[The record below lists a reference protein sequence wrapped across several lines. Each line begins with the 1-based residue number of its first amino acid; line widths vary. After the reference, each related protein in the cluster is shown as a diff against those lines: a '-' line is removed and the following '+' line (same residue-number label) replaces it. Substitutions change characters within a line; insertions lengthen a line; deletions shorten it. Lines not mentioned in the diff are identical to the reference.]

1 MRKYICTLLLMAALG
16 HAAVGQNGNPVPE
29 AREDNTVVGAI
40 GGTVDVSAIGSAT
53 YTVPIQVPE
62 GIGGIQPAL
71 SVGYNNV
78 GGNGLLGW
86 CWDMQG
92 ISKISRTGK
101 SQACD
106 DAITGVSMTN
116 ADRFLLDGQ
125 RLMSVNWLYG
135 DNEAQYRT
143 YYDSQAKIVS
153 YTQQGIEG
161 PAKFKVWLAN
171 GNIAYYGYTSDSR
184 IKLQETS
191 KVCYWLLNRVED
203 RNGNYMEYHYKP
215 FNGACHVLDWIKYT
229 ANDNAGVSHAY
240 TVHFDYVVRTDKEI
254 SFVGDNTNDHTALLT
269 AIRINHGSVELYRYS
284 FSYHAPQNSVG
295 YYYNRLKQIDFTCG
309 TQSYHPTLIEWG
321 DNDYNETY
329 HDHWIIGNMSDY
341 SGRIKFPGDF
351 NGDGYTDVIVFH
363 PDAKGVNKAKIY
375 LNDGVHHDNV
385 WFQSLRTINVSDDI
399 DWIYVGDY
407 NGDGLDDFICA
418 ARNRTFIGKDH
429 LTLNPYIS
437 VLSQNGQLSFE
448 TPQVVYP
455 DGKQYLAIRKK
466 YKECML
472 MGDFIGSRKQCFL
485 VQEMESDRY
494 VPRLFYLS
502 YNSGRFTFR
511 QLDNGMVLD
520 VEKMF
525 ACDFNGDGL
534 SEIYYSDAGSNRTGL
549 LRLKSDLSGY
559 ETVSSSFLSPWHQ
572 VFPGDFNGDGKPD
585 VLSYAKDGNGQG
597 SWYINLFKETAL
609 HAPTLK
615 VRLSDIGLDDPGK
628 HGFSLK
634 YMQHDDYR
642 FITVSDYNGDG
653 KSDIAVITDQDK
665 LRILYAPV
673 SFVQVGSGYE
683 ACFASMEEYQLS
695 TVGLDGAPYN
705 SIVVGN
711 FNGRENV
718 SMFTKN
724 LIMRRKPITN
734 RYTVTKITDGMGN
747 LCQFEYDYLMPDL
760 RNPGSENFY
769 RFTPLASGSSAAYNQ
784 TCALPMKGLKKVKQW
799 NIHNPETVS
808 ATSYQYKNAVMDKK
822 GLGFVGFQWK
832 ASQYALSGQ
841 IQSRTEQ
848 EYEFVEI
855 SNLDPI
861 YTDYMALAE
870 ERTLNQYG
878 AVISK
883 TEFENEINVLG
894 VIDYSLVFWFKVF
907 TPMVKKTV
915 SYSYDPDQ
923 PQQLIRKTIA
933 ETLYEDFGENYIP
946 DLPIYTFMLKPTRSR
961 QGVTGNASAA
971 SVSDCEFQT
980 LTETEY
986 VTEGPN
992 EVNTWTLNRPRAVR
1006 TVASRAGCPNEDVK
1020 NLTTYSYYYGPNAFL
1035 VLRMADYPGGV
1046 ETNSDPLATINV
1058 YKYTVLGQKA
1068 SHDLSDLAGDLPSAY
1083 SEWRYSTDGRFL
1095 VKHSNPA
1102 NHAVEYEYDN
1112 DYGYLKKQTD
1122 CNGLVTNYITDPLGV
1137 STLVVK
1143 PDGTQSYSETVWVQG
1158 DDNHAPAG
1166 ACYYE
1171 MSRSTGSGETRVYY
1185 DATGKKLRSV
1195 VPSMGDVMVYKDYIY
1210 NDKNL
1215 LYKESMPYFEDTP
1228 SSSIMWTT
1236 FQYDSYNR
1244 LVLTE
1249 TPDGLGSSIWYR
1261 GLSTQYVT
1269 WNDPNIP
1276 KVTTKRVDVTGR
1288 AVENIDENGTSV
1300 YYDYYPDGQLK
1311 WSQVGNQQNTRIC
1324 VEYDNARNRTM
1335 LHDPNYGIVRSTY
1348 NAYGQLVRNES
1359 PKHDITEY
1367 EYDEAGRTT
1376 RRTES
1381 NIGTHTADVTQ
1392 WRYSENDGTKGLLE
1406 WIFYNGKEQVI
1417 HYSYDGLCRLKKVD
1431 ETRQSQSFSTSYT
1444 YDYASRVATVAY
1456 PSGFVL
1462 RKGYHANGYLE
1473 TLSDIGN
1480 NELWRTNG
1488 MDAFGHITSNTAGG
1502 RYITKRNFDLRT
1514 GRLNVI
1520 STLDA
1525 NNFLQNLS
1533 YEYDILGNLAARF
1546 DHARNMEERFS
1557 YDPLDRLTGIT
1568 LNGTLQSTIAYDAL
1582 GRMTHKEADGLTV
1595 FTSAAYGYT
1604 GPDGQLRPHAIS
1616 SAAVDGTPFATNG
1629 QAVTY
1634 TMYDKAETITQ
1645 GGRTLTYR
1653 YGYDRQ
1659 RVSMVQTLN
1668 DGEERR
1674 KDYVG
1679 HCERVT
1685 ENGVVRWLTYL
1696 SGPGGVFA
1704 VVEQRDGYRPEVH
1717 YVFKDH
1723 LGSWTTVADAYGQV
1737 IAEQSFDAWGNP
1749 RHPDTWLNYTAPELA
1764 EGPMFDRGFTGHEHL
1779 TAFGLINMNGRM
1791 YDPVMSSFLSVD
1803 NYVQNPDF
1811 SQNFNRYAYCLNNP
1825 LKYTDPSG
1833 ESILAVSMI
1842 VGAAVCAYI
1851 GGTAANGWNYNPCS
1865 WAWDGK
1871 TWAGIGIGAV
1881 VGAGVGAA
1889 FAYAAPCLASTAFM
1903 SHFGASGAVASYTM
1917 TGFATLGAGGYAAGY
1932 AGGMLYS
1939 NGDTRYSHLS
1949 GVQGFKVGATVGA
1962 LAGQLAGDIVN
1973 YKPPKEVKISIQPES
1988 KWDGCYYQGS
1998 NEEFRQMMLESSKYF
2013 GVETKGYYTS
2023 RGYYF
2028 EPITGD
2034 VAYKVCNMPWEEFIG
2049 YKYGNDGRFR
2059 YNLDYNCIVEGETP
2073 FFNNIAY
2080 CYRYTK
2086 MYADRDGRLYI
2097 YPEGNYPS
2105 QVYTAFHVH
2114 PSSGC
2119 ESASDMEQIFWMGV
2133 NGVIFGWNGCKH
2145 YYYPPW

>member
-399 DWIYVGDY
+399 DWIYVGDF

-455 DGKQYLAIRKK
+455 DGKQYLAIKK
-466 YKECML
+466 EYLECML

-485 VQEMESDRY
+485 VQEKESDRY

-1006 TVASRAGCPNEDVK
+1006 TIASRAGHPNEDVK

-1046 ETNSDPLATINV
+1046 ETNSDPLATVNV

-1171 MSRSTGSGETRVYY
+1171 MSRSTGAGETRVYY

-1210 NDKNL
+1210 NDKSL

-1249 TPDGLGSSIWYR
+1249 TPDELGSSIWYR
-1261 GLSTQYVT
+1261 GLSTHYVT

-1311 WSQVGNQQNTRIC
+1311 WSQVGDQQDTRIS

-1335 LHDPNYGIVRSTY
+1335 LHDPNYGIVRSSY
-1348 NAYGQLVRNES
+1348 NAYGQLVRTES
-1359 PKHDITEY
+1359 PKHDVTEY
-1367 EYDEAGRTT
+1367 EYDVLGRTT
-1376 RRTES
+1376 QRTER
-1381 NIGTHTADVTQ
+1381 NNGTHSVDVTN
-1392 WRYSENDGTKGLLE
+1392 WVYSENEGTKGLLE
-1406 WIFYNGKEQVI
+1406 WILYNNMEQRI
-1417 HYSYDGLCRLKKVD
+1417 HYSYDGLCRLMRVD
-1431 ETRQSQSFSTSYT
+1431 ETRQNQSFSTSYI
-1444 YDYASRVATVAY
+1444 YDHASRVASVTY
-1456 PSGFVL
+1456 PSGFVVN
-1462 RKGYHANGYLE
+1462 KSYHANGYLE
-1473 TLSDIGN
+1473 TLSDQGN
-1480 NELWRTNG
+1480 NELWRTNV
-1488 MDAFGHITSNTAGG
+1488 MDALGHITSNTTGG

-1629 QAVTY
+1629 QTITY

-1704 VVEQRDGYRPEVH
+1704 VVEQRDGYRPEVR

-1737 IAEQSFDAWGNP
+1737 IAEQNFDAWGNP
-1749 RHPDTWLNYTAPELA
+1749 RNPDTWLNYSAPELA
-1764 EGPMFDRGFTGHEHL
+1764 EGPMFDRGYTGHEHL

-1791 YDPVMSSFLSVD
+1791 YDPIMSSFLSVD
-1803 NYVQNPDF
+1803 NYVQNPEF
-1811 SQNFNRYAYCLNNP
+1811 SQNFNRYAYCYNNP
-1825 LKYTDPSG
+1825 LKYTDPDG
-1833 ESILAVSMI
+1833 EWIQILIGAV
-1842 VGAAVCAYI
+1842 I
-1851 GGTAANGWNYNPCS
+1851 GGVTNLACNW
-1865 WAWDGK
+1865 GK
-1871 TWAGIGIGAV
+1871 IDTFGQGLAYFGIGA
-1881 VGAGVGAA
+1881 GAGALGAVTGGAA
-1889 FAYAAPCLASTAFM
+1889 AGVFGTVGFAGASLTGAASGLASGFTTGAGNAWM
-1903 SHFGASGAVASYTM
+1903 QGANFGQGLWAGAMAGGKGALMGGLTGGVMGGINAVRHGGNFWTGEGSKFLCEAPADM
-1917 TGFATLGAGGYAAGY
+1917 TGKETVGE
-1932 AGGMLYS
+1932 GMEYS
-1939 NGDTRYSHLS
+1939 NEYANKFSENNFNKPKNLKTLHADGSAPNDYTVENGMFKQGNIKGLGIAVKNKGLVQNYDVYLAENAFSCPERLYLVMGHEYMHVSMWGMGRNSEKFHHATIYRWEKAQADLWNYSDNVL
-1949 GVQGFKVGATVGA
+1949 
-1962 LAGQLAGDIVN
+1962 
-1973 YKPPKEVKISIQPES
+1973 KIDYWYG
-1988 KWDGCYYQGS
+1988 KYQ
-1998 NEEFRQMMLESSKYF
+1998 N
-2013 GVETKGYYTS
+2013 GYYMEYDNFIPVINI
-2023 RGYYF
+2023 R
-2028 EPITGD
+2028 PI
-2034 VAYKVCNMPWEEFIG
+2034 P
-2049 YKYGNDGRFR
+2049 
-2059 YNLDYNCIVEGETP
+2059 
-2073 FFNNIAY
+2073 
-2080 CYRYTK
+2080 
-2086 MYADRDGRLYI
+2086 
-2097 YPEGNYPS
+2097 
-2105 QVYTAFHVH
+2105 
-2114 PSSGC
+2114 
-2119 ESASDMEQIFWMGV
+2119 
-2133 NGVIFGWNGCKH
+2133 
-2145 YYYPPW
+2145 